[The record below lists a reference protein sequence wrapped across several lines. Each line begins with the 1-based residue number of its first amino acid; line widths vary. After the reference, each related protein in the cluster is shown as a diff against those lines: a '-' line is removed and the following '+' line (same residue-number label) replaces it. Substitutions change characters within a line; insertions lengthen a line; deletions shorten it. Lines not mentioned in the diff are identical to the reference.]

1 MNRKNLQE
9 KYNILGNNDNISLYR
24 KQGEY
29 TRGIGYCGNIS
40 LKNGKAIFNDKS
52 YNDIESLDKALR
64 EWEASLPWPVD
75 TYNPLFR
82 KGAALTDRV
91 VWYLTDKLGFERS
104 TSNWDLKYVK
114 NIGPNCQIFFGFGP
128 RQMDEATVTLVSQY
142 GGVTFRNEFDDIDNA
157 VDFISTI
164 VRESVLQMSS
174 DMVNLLSLLPD
185 TKVPDI
191 EAYTKSNANI
201 FGFEKVDFKNMMISL
216 LENELKKLKEE

>member
-1 MNRKNLQE
+1 MNRKGLQE

-29 TRGIGYCGNIS
+29 TRGIGYCGSIS
-40 LKNGKAIFNDKS
+40 LKNGKAIFNNKS

-82 KGAALTDRV
+82 KGAALEDRI

-114 NIGPNCQIFFGFGP
+114 NVGPNCQIFFGFGS
-128 RQMDEATVTLVSQY
+128 RQMDEETVTLVSQY
-142 GGVTFRNEFDDIDNA
+142 GGVTFRSEFDDIDKA
-157 VDFISTI
+157 VDFISAI

-174 DMVNLLSLLPD
+174 DMVNLLSSLPD

-191 EAYTKSNANI
+191 EAYVKSNKNI
-201 FGFEKVDFKNMMISL
+201 FGLEKVDFRGMMISL
-216 LENELKKLKEE
+216 LENELKKLKKE